1 MPVTRRLRN
10 LGMPALGCAMAFAVI
25 GLLARAEEPSGK
37 NDVQLVSLKYP
48 AFQSMLAEA
57 KAKGFKYTLVD
68 AWASNCGPCKEN
80 FPHLIAMHKK
90 FAPKGLRVVSL
101 SLDDISVPKDL
112 ESARQFLREKKAT
125 FLNVLLD
132 EDFGV
137 GFDKLD
143 ISAIPAVFLYG
154 PDGKEVKRFTMEDV
168 NNQFTYAQVEDEL
181 NKRLGGK

>member
-1 MPVTRRLRN
+1 MSTTRRLRTIAI
-10 LGMPALGCAMAFAVI
+10 PALGCTLAVAFAALIV
-25 GLLARAEEPSGK
+25 RAEEPSAK
-37 NDVQLVSLKYP
+37 DDVQLVALKYP

-57 KAKGFKYTLVD
+57 KAKGYKYTLVD

-80 FPHLIAMHKK
+80 FPHLIAMDKK
-90 FAPKGLRVVSL
+90 FRPRGLRVVSL
-101 SLDDISVPKDL
+101 SLDDVSVPKDL
-112 ESARQFLREKKAT
+112 DSARQFLREKKAT

-181 NKRLGGK
+181 NRRLGGK